1 MAAGKSIIVK
11 ETTISII
18 QVNKQDYISLTDMVR
33 SFDDESIMYN
43 WLRNRNTI
51 EFLGLWE

>member
-33 SFDDESIMYN
+33 FFGDESIMYN